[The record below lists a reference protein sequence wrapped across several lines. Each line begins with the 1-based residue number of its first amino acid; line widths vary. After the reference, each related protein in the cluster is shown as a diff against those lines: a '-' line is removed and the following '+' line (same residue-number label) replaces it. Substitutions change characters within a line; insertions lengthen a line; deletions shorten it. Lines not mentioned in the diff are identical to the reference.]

1 MGGTLMDSFCN
12 SESELCDYRRLDYSD
27 SEWELGWLF
36 IVKLKTVI
44 PKLKLIKE
52 ANNNSK
58 FAYFDN

>member
-1 MGGTLMDSFCN
+1 M
-12 SESELCDYRRLDYSD
+12 
-27 SEWELGWLF
+27 F

-44 PKLKLIKE
+44 PKLKLIKG